1 MKTQSNTYSA
11 GAIMDY
17 LPDFIKNVMED
28 LTIYPEHEDTEHRGG
43 ISFILTVNDVSLRY
57 KVIHNFG
64 DLFDVYAYN
73 PETGQLV
80 EERNDLFFGD
90 FINLWDIGGFVY
102 TVFEQ
107 YFEEE

>member
-17 LPDFIKNVMED
+17 LPDFIKNIMED
-28 LTIYPEHEDTEHRGG
+28 LIIYPEHEDTKHRGG
-43 ISFILTVNDVSLRY
+43 ISFILTVNDVPLQY
-57 KVIHNFG
+57 NVIHNFE

-73 PETGQLV
+73 PQTGQLV
-80 EERNDLFFGD
+80 ETRKDLFFGD
-90 FINLWDIGGFVY
+90 FINLWEMWINEFG
-102 TVFEQ
+102 Q

>member
-1 MKTQSNTYSA
+1 METKSNTYSA
-11 GAIMDY
+11 GAILDY

-28 LTIYPEHEDTEHRGG
+28 LTIYPEHEDTKHRGG
-43 ISFILTVNDVSLRY
+43 ISFILTVNNVPLQY

-73 PETGQLV
+73 PETGQLA
-80 EERNDLFFGD
+80 EQRNDLFFGD
-90 FINLWDIGGFVY
+90 FINLCEMWINEFGK
-102 TVFEQ
+102 